1 MGRRYQCEGAMMADL
16 GLPASSVSILS
27 LLLRRHMSSTRV
39 SAGSNGIRMSITI
52 LVVTPINP

>member
-1 MGRRYQCEGAMMADL
+1 MMADL